1 MQGDKRGA
9 ERLRKSPRPRWN
21 RTGGGAADSD
31 RREGAKKEEKGDA
44 EKGKIKDGTGQ
55 KKRTKKQGRQTDT
68 TNRLADWQ
76 TDRQTE
82 TDRQQV
88 HWQNCLANTET
99 PIHGKTD

>member
-55 KKRTKKQGRQTDT
+55 KKGPKNKADRQTRQT
-68 TNRLADWQ
+68 DWQ